1 MVMKRVAN
9 GEPMIIGVTDFS
21 VILFLFCEFMIGFLK
36 SRVYFRDA
44 FLLK

>member
-21 VILFLFCEFMIGFLK
+21 VILFLFVNI
-36 SRVYFRDA
+36 
-44 FLLK
+44 